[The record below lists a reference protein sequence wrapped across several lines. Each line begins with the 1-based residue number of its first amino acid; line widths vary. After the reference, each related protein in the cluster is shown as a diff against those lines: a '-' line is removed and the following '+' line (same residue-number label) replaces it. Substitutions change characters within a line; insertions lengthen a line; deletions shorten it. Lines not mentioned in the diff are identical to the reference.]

1 MALPRVS
8 ECRVPDLLRMNCVM
22 IGVGKGGAFPRVAEG
37 RVPDLFRVYSVVVS
51 VGIGE
56 RTFSRVA

>member
-37 RVPDLFRVYSVVVS
+37 KVPDLFRVYSVVVS
-51 VGIGE
+51 V
-56 RTFSRVA
+56 R